1 MTRRVLASVV
11 AASALLAGGCGAPA
25 PSATPR
31 AASVLGTQTP
41 TDGRYAELVDDLRA
55 TGTGVWVESD
65 VVKAYLAGP
74 TRYRQ
79 VLGTALALARRRGVA
94 GIKVADELGYHDGTT
109 PEQAADMLR
118 RTVADIHASSP
129 GTKVLID
136 VVVPE
141 LGCLSWTASSTAVMR
156 MCGAGSASTSPGAS
170 LAAVDG
176 YAASGVDVIDLSPGL
191 QDDAWYASQG
201 SSRDDAMQQSWR
213 EAVRRWG
220 TRVTLQARKA
230 LAHPGAYPGDVA
242 RAEADVHTYVDIP
255 LAEGARAVD
264 IWTWAQHYRGQLV
277 TLVDPGDVPNALTR
291 ALEQRRKKGARLW
304 THMTPSAYV
313 VDRGHDVRAVTSQFD
328 VVFVAAGTG

>member
-156 MCGAGSASTSPGAS
+156 MCGAGSTSTSSWRRSRVSGAPAHHLASRVIPTVCGSRIGVTATFLNFLVKMKLVATPIAPPASTSVVQCFLACTR
-170 LAAVDG
+170 LKATKAAAV
-176 YAASGVDVIDLSPGL
+176 
-191 QDDAWYASQG
+191 
-201 SSRDDAMQQSWR
+201 
-213 EAVRRWG
+213 
-220 TRVTLQARKA
+220 
-230 LAHPGAYPGDVA
+230 
-242 RAEADVHTYVDIP
+242 
-255 LAEGARAVD
+255 
-264 IWTWAQHYRGQLV
+264 
-277 TLVDPGDVPNALTR
+277 
-291 ALEQRRKKGARLW
+291 
-304 THMTPSAYV
+304 
-313 VDRGHDVRAVTSQFD
+313 
-328 VVFVAAGTG
+328 